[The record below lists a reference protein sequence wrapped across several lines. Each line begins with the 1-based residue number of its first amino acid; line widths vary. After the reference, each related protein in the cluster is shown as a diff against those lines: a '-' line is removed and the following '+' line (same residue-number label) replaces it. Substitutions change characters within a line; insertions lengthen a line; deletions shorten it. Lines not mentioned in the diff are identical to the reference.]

1 MLFFKTLKG
10 QKTLNFLF
18 SFFAAVVIAGALF
31 KIRHWPLADEMI
43 TAGLLAEVIVFL
55 LMALVVPP
63 PEEYYWERFFPN
75 INEHPDVERERTGK
89 FEMTPLSLAG
99 AQNSNPALTKLDDM
113 LRSADITPMTLGKL
127 NENFKKL
134 GTTVERMSDISDVVA
149 ATGEYTA
156 KTKEAA
162 AAMTTMKDA
171 YTNATNSMSHFNKAA
186 EGTKQFHEQVQV
198 LTKNL
203 SSLNTIYELELQDT
217 NNHLKAM
224 NKFYNNLVQASE
236 SMQGSVEDAKKA
248 HNQIALLG
256 NNLGRLNQIY
266 GNMLS
271 AMQGRA
277 ENK

>member
-1 MLFFKTLKG
+1 MLFFKTPKG

-31 KIRHWPLADEMI
+31 KIRHWPFADEMI

-75 INEHPDVERERTGK
+75 INEHPDVEKARTGR
-89 FEMTPLSLAG
+89 FEITPLSLAG
-99 AQNSNPALTKLDDM
+99 SGNNGNPALTKLDDM
-113 LRSADITPMTLGKL
+113 LRDADITPANLGRL
-127 NENFKKL
+127 SDGFKKL
-134 GTTVERMSDISDVVA
+134 GGTVDKMSDITDVVA
-149 ATGEYTA
+149 ATGDYTT
-156 KTKEAA
+156 KTREASA
-162 AAMTTMKDA
+162 ALSQMKDA
-171 YTNATNSMSHFNKAA
+171 YVGAAQSIQHFNQAA
-186 EGTKQFHEQVQV
+186 DGTKQFHEQVQV

-224 NKFYNNLVQASE
+224 NQFYNNLVQASQT
-236 SMQGSVEDAKKA
+236 MQGSVEDAKKA
-248 HNQIALLG
+248 HDQIALLA

-277 ENK
+277 